1 VTAAV
6 AATEALAVERTS
18 QEAAQA
24 DAARAAAQKAA
35 TSAEAAA
42 ALEVARLAARQQAA
56 DLMEKAAATG
66 EKINWTAMDPAVMI
80 EGTKM
85 AAAEKEGA
93 RTLEKLRKTKAEADQ
108 INSLLKAASTKRLK
122 KEKQAAVERAAEVEA
137 INARVAGKASSS
149 DAAEVPRGPGVG

>member
-1 VTAAV
+1 MRGSAPAHECLKLGICG
-6 AATEALAVERTS
+6 ARRTCLRVIV
-18 QEAAQA
+18 QGLKMQLKLREETV
-24 DAARAAAQKAA
+24 K
-35 TSAEAAA
+35 
-42 ALEVARLAARQQAA
+42 RL
-56 DLMEKAAATG
+56 KAAATG